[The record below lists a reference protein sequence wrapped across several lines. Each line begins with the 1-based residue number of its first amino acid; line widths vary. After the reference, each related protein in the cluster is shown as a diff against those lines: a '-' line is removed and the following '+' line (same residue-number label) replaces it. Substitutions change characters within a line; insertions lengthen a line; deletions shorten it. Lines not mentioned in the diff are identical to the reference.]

1 MNLFGKIALAIVTLL
16 VLTELFF
23 VFRPEP
29 DIVTAGVALGKA
41 PVTDVL
47 RSRFPIGS
55 PASVLEEELK
65 REAVWGP
72 IQLDRVGTHSY
83 YHVKFSRRVGL
94 GLFTP
99 EVTIIVWEVDQS
111 GLLTKISGSKE
122 WDIPVP

>member
-1 MNLFGKIALAIVTLL
+1 MNLFGKIALAIVALL

-47 RSRFPIGS
+47 HSRFPIGS

-72 IQLDRVGTHSY
+72 IQLDRVETRSY
-83 YHVKFSRRVGL
+83 YHAEAKNGTFRCHD
-94 GLFTP
+94 T
-99 EVTIIVWEVDQS
+99 
-111 GLLTKISGSKE
+111 
-122 WDIPVP
+122 